1 MLPRDRAATI
11 AGFVV
16 ALPRP
21 HRLGHRRA
29 FAAVHRQGKR
39 CRSRHLTVGI
49 LPYGTSGSP
58 APTQFGITVSQKV
71 SKRAVVRNR
80 IKRQISLALQQLL
93 PQIQPN
99 YWVVIVVRPTSVECI
114 CGQFLQEL
122 KQLLTELEVI
132 HGD

>member
-1 MLPRDRAATI
+1 M
-11 AGFVV
+11 
-16 ALPRP
+16 ALPKP

-39 CRSRHLTVGI
+39 CRSHHLTVGI
-49 LPYGTSGSP
+49 LPYGSEGNP
-58 APTQFGITVSQKV
+58 GPTQFGITISQKV

-80 IKRQISLALQQLL
+80 IKRQISTALQQLL
-93 PQIQPN
+93 PRVQPN
-99 YWVVIVVRPTSVECI
+99 YWVVIVVRPTAVECA

-122 KQLLTELEVI
+122 MQLFTELEVI